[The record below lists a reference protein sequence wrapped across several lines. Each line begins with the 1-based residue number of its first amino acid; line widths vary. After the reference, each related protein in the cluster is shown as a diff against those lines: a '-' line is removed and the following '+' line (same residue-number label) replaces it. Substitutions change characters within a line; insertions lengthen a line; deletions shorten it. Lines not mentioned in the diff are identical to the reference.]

1 MPPKAETQATEARR
15 GASWLQLLAAAAAG
29 AALCSS
35 ALLAHDAGRRPSM
48 SIVDREL
55 LAGSIFVGHLAPDM
69 DSVAAA
75 VASAELYVGT
85 AAVASNLNR
94 SRPSLPR
101 PSVARAPHRLRP
113 PKSHTLWVIR
123 CPTTLQRIEMGYAVL
138 EGVIARTGGPG
149 DCSPR
154 KDSGKGASVP
164 GGFSADNADAP
175 RDQRVLRCRGH

>member
-1 MPPKAETQATEARR
+1 MHTCTTNSMPPKAETQATEARR

-123 CPTTLQRIEMGYAVL
+123 CPHHPAANRNGLCS
-138 EGVIARTGGPG
+138 TGRRHRPHWWT
-149 DCSPR
+149 R
-154 KDSGKGASVP
+154 
-164 GGFSADNADAP
+164 
-175 RDQRVLRCRGH
+175 